1 MERRRNPLTD
11 ARVWLGLAVSAVFLV
26 LLLRQ
31 VDPAELGDA
40 IAGVRVEWLGA
51 ALAVYFAGLWVRGL
65 RWRLV
70 LRPYVRLSAVDCF
83 ALLVIG
89 YAANNVLPVRA
100 GEFVRAGLLQQRHGA
115 PWAAGLGSIVVERVL
130 DGLVLAAM
138 LAITVL
144 LAGGTTALRGLALI
158 AGAAFVVGFAV
169 LVVLGASGAA
179 RPHTA
184 QRLLRRL
191 PASIRPRIQD
201 TLGQF
206 AEGLTA
212 LRGGSTWL
220 LVVGATTASWTLEA
234 ASYWLVGVA
243 FGLELAPPL
252 YFAVCGAAN
261 LAIAAPSTAGGVGPF
276 EFFAREAVMA
286 YGAGRAVATA
296 YALVLHVLILL
307 PVVLLALVLLWRRH
321 LGVGALVHAPAP
333 ATTER
338 GT

>member
-1 MERRRNPLTD
+1 VEVRRNPLRD
-11 ARVWLGLAVSAVFLV
+11 VRVWIGLGVSALFLV

-31 VDPAELGDA
+31 VDPDELGEA
-40 IAGVRVEWLGA
+40 VAGVRVEWLVL
-51 ALAVYFAGLWVRGL
+51 ALAVYFSGLWVRGL

-70 LRPYVRLSAVDCF
+70 LQPYVRLTTADCF

-100 GEFVRAGLLQQRHGA
+100 GELVRAGLLQQRHGT

-144 LAGGTTALRGLALI
+144 LAGGNGALKGLALI
-158 AGAAFVVGFAV
+158 AGAAFVAVFAV
-169 LVVLGASGAA
+169 LVALGASGAA

-191 PASIRPRIQD
+191 PESIRPRIED
-201 TLGQF
+201 TLARF

-212 LRGGSTWL
+212 LRGPRTWA
-220 LVVGATTASWTLEA
+220 LVVGATAASWTLEA
-234 ASYWLVGVA
+234 AAYWLVGVG
-243 FGLELAPPL
+243 FGLDLAPPL

-276 EFFAREAVMA
+276 EFFARSAAVA

-296 YALVLHVLILL
+296 YALVLHALILL

-321 LGVGALVHAPAP
+321 LGVGTLVGGRAP
-333 ATTER
+333 ATSEP
-338 GT
+338 GS